1 MRASSFLTAAA
12 FAVSLG
18 ASTGAIASNFSGVP
32 DYPQAQGQDPTGPAG
47 PAARTSGAVRQPGLC
62 CAAVRNRFVNER
74 NRRM

>member
-32 DYPQAQGQDPTGPAG
+32 DYPQAQGQDPTDPPGQRPG
-47 PAARTSGAVRQPGLC
+47 QAAPYDSPD
-62 CAAVRNRFVNER
+62 FVVPPYEIGS
-74 NRRM
+74 